1 MCYNQCLVLEKCFT
15 EGGLRQ
21 LVSPGVEVVG
31 PVVAVD
37 PGGSYPDVH
46 FPEEPLRFVL
56 KGEKIRLSLDFSRLI
71 HFCSKLAFFL
81 GHRHVSLKV
90 SNVEFDF
97 YECVDHMRLPT
108 HRSKTLHGISS
119 FL

>member
-1 MCYNQCLVLEKCFT
+1 MRCVLYNQCLVLEKCFT

-21 LVSPGVEVVG
+21 LDLPGVEVVG

-56 KGEKIRLSLDFSRLI
+56 KGVK
-71 HFCSKLAFFL
+71 
-81 GHRHVSLKV
+81 
-90 SNVEFDF
+90 
-97 YECVDHMRLPT
+97 
-108 HRSKTLHGISS
+108 
-119 FL
+119 